1 MQDQRTLL
9 QQLNERIHIF
19 DIFGYVE
26 IFLGMHYYQYCIKNF
41 DFYISMHP
49 KKLAEKPFLQ
59 KLAEF

>member
-41 DFYISMHP
+41 DF
-49 KKLAEKPFLQ
+49 
-59 KLAEF
+59 

>member
-26 IFLGMHYYQYCIKNF
+26 IFLSIYYHKKYIENF
-41 DFYISMHP
+41 DF
-49 KKLAEKPFLQ
+49 
-59 KLAEF
+59 